1 MRRRLLTV
9 VFVLCFLLVPTMVF
23 AQVANPDWWKKAA
36 EPYKGVVIHGVSE
49 STPPSKAI
57 AEIAVPAFEELTGIK
72 VELETTSWDEMYNK
86 EIQDMQA
93 GAGIYDFVY
102 LEQDAVYSY
111 MEQDWL
117 TDLTPFVDNADLT
130 EPDFDLPDFTSF
142 IDYFKGKDGELY
154 GIPFEAFLKT
164 YIYRTDLFNDSDI
177 QAAFKEKY
185 GYDLAVPTTWEQY
198 EDIAKFF
205 TEYGKEKGIELYGHV
220 AQAKTHPCLAY
231 ELCETI
237 WPTWGVYNWG
247 VNLENMR
254 TSVENGGTLNSD
266 TAKEA
271 LGWYVDMLQ
280 YAPPGVRTYTWD
292 EAAAVF
298 GTGII
303 AQGFLYMENLGW
315 LAHDPDRSVVIGK
328 VAIDI
333 PPAKPGVMEAAEAGE
348 GYIGYYDGGAW
359 GIPYCS
365 KNKEAAW
372 LFIQWC
378 TRKEW
383 QPEFAELATT
393 VVRKSAFEDPI
404 IDELNVAMGG
414 YYTVMQEKGHLF
426 AGCPPLPMQTPLN
439 ELYLQWISRAVA
451 GEVSP
456 EECLDNLAKEAD
468 ELMEELGY

>member
-1 MRRRLLTV
+1 VRKRLLV
-9 VFVLCFLLVPTMVF
+9 MVFALCFLLVSSVAF

-49 STPPSKAI
+49 STPPSKALRDVAI
-57 AEIAVPAFEELTGIK
+57 PQFEELTGIK
-72 VELETTSWDEMYNK
+72 VEFEVTSWDEMYNK

-93 GAGIYDFVY
+93 GTGIYDFVY
-102 LEQDAVYSY
+102 IEQDAFASY
-111 MEQDWL
+111 LEQGWL
-117 TDLTPFVDNADLT
+117 SELNSLAENAELTY
-130 EPDFDLPDFTSF
+130 PDFDLPDFTSF
-142 IDYFKGKDGELY
+142 IDSFKDKEGNLY

-164 YIYRTDLFNDSDI
+164 YIYRTDLFNDPEI
-177 QAAFKEKY
+177 QAAFQEKY
-185 GYDLAVPTTWEQY
+185 GYALAVPTTWEQY
-198 EDIAKFF
+198 TDIAKFF

-247 VNLENMR
+247 INLENMR

-271 LGWYVDMLQ
+271 LRWYVDMLQ

-292 EAAAVF
+292 EAAATF

-303 AQGFLYMENLGW
+303 AQGFLYMENLGF
-315 LAHDPDRSVVIGK
+315 LANDPNRSVVIGK
-328 VAIDI
+328 IGVDL
-333 PPAKPGVMEAAEAGE
+333 PPTKPGVMEAAEADE
-348 GYIGYYDGGAW
+348 GYIGYYDGGAL
-359 GIPYCS
+359 GIPKAA

-372 LFIQWC
+372 LFMQWC

-383 QPEFAELATT
+383 QPEFAKLATT
-393 VVRKSAFEDPI
+393 VVRQSAFKDPAI
-404 IDELNVAMGG
+404 AELNEKMGG

-439 ELYLQWISRAVA
+439 ELYLQWISKAVA
-451 GEVSP
+451 GEISP

-468 ELMEELGY
+468 KLMEDLGY